1 VGLCGG
7 KKMCTLTRLKVHKFY
22 PTSINQ
28 EALMMR
34 TRGRAPRVGVALDG
48 AALEDGVH
56 AALSRAL
63 FEGRLTPGAKLPE
76 HRLAAIFDVSR
87 ERIRKVLHRL
97 VAERRLEAIPQ
108 RGVFVPSPSREE
120 IRNIYLAHRV
130 FEAGVIAELAR
141 SYDEQTLDRIDA
153 HLEKERAAG
162 AAGDRAASVSLS
174 GEFHRLLVDALVNPE
189 LSRFLRELL
198 SRSSLMVS
206 AFEPARLSICGIDEH
221 AAIAAALKARDPD
234 RAIAL
239 SGEHFR
245 HIEERVQQGIVER
258 SDREIEDALQFV
270 QESGS
275 HATIV
280 ADARQTFPKR
290 RRAAPRRLPI

>member
-1 VGLCGG
+1 L
-7 KKMCTLTRLKVHKFY
+7 RRQENVH
-22 PTSINQ
+22 TNSTESAQILSDIHNQ

>member
-1 VGLCGG
+1 LFAGSAQILSGI
-7 KKMCTLTRLKVHKFY
+7 H
-22 PTSINQ
+22 
-28 EALMMR
+28 EAAMMR
-34 TRGRAPRVGVALDG
+34 KGGRAVPAGAALDG
-48 AALEDGVH
+48 AALEDRVH

-108 RGVFVPSPSREE
+108 RGVFVPSPSRDE
-120 IRNIYLAHRV
+120 IRNVYLAHRV
-130 FEAGVIAELAR
+130 FEAGVIAELVR
-141 SYDEQTLDRIDA
+141 SYNERTLDLIEA

-162 AAGDRAASVSLS
+162 AAGDSAASISLS
-174 GEFHRLLVDALVNPE
+174 GEFHMLLVDSLGNPE

-206 AFEPARLSICGIDEH
+206 AFEPVRLSICGIDEH

-270 QESGS
+270 RESGS
-275 HATIV
+275 DATVV
-280 ADARQTFPKR
+280 AKTRQKSR
-290 RRAAPRRLPI
+290 RRAGQRRLTI

>member
-1 VGLCGG
+1 LFAGSAQILSGI
-7 KKMCTLTRLKVHKFY
+7 HDH
-22 PTSINQ
+22 
-28 EALMMR
+28 EAAMMR
-34 TRGRAPRVGVALDG
+34 KGGRAVRAGAALDG
-48 AALEDGVH
+48 AGLEDRVH

-63 FEGRLTPGAKLPE
+63 FEGRLTPGSKLPE
-76 HRLAAIFDVSR
+76 HRLAAIFGVSR

-108 RGVFVPSPSREE
+108 RGVFAPSPSREE
-120 IRNIYLAHRV
+120 IRNVYLAHRV

-141 SYDEQTLDRIDA
+141 SYNEQTLDRIEA

-162 AAGDRAASVSLS
+162 GAGDRAASVSLS
-174 GEFHRLLVDALVNPE
+174 GEFHMLLVDSLGNPE

-270 QESGS
+270 RESGS
-275 HATIV
+275 DATVV
-280 ADARQTFPKR
+280 ADARQTSPQR
-290 RRAAPRRLPI
+290 RRAAQRRLRI